1 MDNKDR
7 NKSNSTNQTRD
18 NIRLTAQKNTQ
29 NLMRQ
34 IEEMRSSKEKM
45 TFKSSVKYLW
55 SFVILGINWMVY
67 KKVFITL
74 LTVLVL
80 VGTLVWVTP
89 LGIILCIL
97 TPVFLAILSRHL
109 CINSKEEYSNVS
121 KTEEQR
127 LLIPSSLLIVWL
139 LIGFMIIL
147 LVGALVEV
155 LIL

>member
-80 VGTLVWVTP
+80 VGTLVWITP

-109 CINSKEEYSNVS
+109 CINSKEECSNVS